1 MVGLA
6 STTEQFFLNYLI
18 NFLIGL
24 CGSSLGLLLG
34 SLAKDPKSVSAMIP
48 LILTPFIM
56 FSGFLKNSA
65 NLPSWLGWIQ
75 YLSPIK
81 YGLASMAL
89 IEVKYRPS
97 LVEQFNFDVDI
108 YESVII
114 MLGLSL
120 LYRAMSL
127 FFLWWMRTKIE

>member
-1 MVGLA
+1 MPLFFNLIFYWMVGLA

-56 FSGFLKNSA
+56 FSGLFKNSA

-89 IEVKYRPS
+89 VEVKYRPS
-97 LVEQFNFDVDI
+97 LV
-108 YESVII
+108 
-114 MLGLSL
+114 
-120 LYRAMSL
+120 
-127 FFLWWMRTKIE
+127 